1 MKLKEELEQAELDK
15 KELENEI
22 KQRNEEIYQMNE
34 KLILL
39 EINSSMTMGGEKQV
53 NEMQNK
59 IDRMHD
65 NNQRRVGDLH
75 KLK

>member
-1 MKLKEELEQAELDK
+1 MEILKLKEELEQAELDK

-39 EINSSMTMGGEKQV
+39 EINSSMNMGGEKQV
-53 NEMQNK
+53 NDM
-59 IDRMHD
+59 
-65 NNQRRVGDLH
+65 
-75 KLK
+75 